1 MTMGRE
7 NSLSTQPSGQPISR
21 SGLSIP
27 IILLTACIAGP
38 LVSTDKH
45 QPPDCASPWFEQN
58 VYSVATQEESN
69 LADEFFPSGTFD
81 LKAKAYDEIARQR
94 VAEQL
99 VAIAEPPLRNM
110 AIPAE
115 TYRCT
120 IVRTHDQLLS
130 VRMERRGNLICAV
143 GKLSTG
149 SGFEAGSLA
158 SLSSAAVN
166 EASWAAF
173 SEKLDE
179 TPLKNSQ
186 KERTDNDNVV
196 SFDGDAWVLEGN
208 RGGQYDIVVAYFPED
223 HDDKRRSM
231 VRTACKFILDQSHL
245 PVHGQLD

>member
-1 MTMGRE
+1 M
-7 NSLSTQPSGQPISR
+7 
-21 SGLSIP
+21 
-27 IILLTACIAGP
+27 
-38 LVSTDKH
+38 
-45 QPPDCASPWFEQN
+45 
-58 VYSVATQEESN
+58 
-69 LADEFFPSGTFD
+69 
-81 LKAKAYDEIARQR
+81 KAKTYDEIARQR

-99 VAIAEPPLRNM
+99 IAIAEPPLRSM
-110 AIPAE
+110 ATPAE

-130 VRMERRGNLICAV
+130 ARIERRGNLICAI

-158 SLSSAAVN
+158 SLSSAAVS

-173 SEKLDE
+173 SERLDE

-196 SFDGDAWVLEGN
+196 SFDGDAWVLEGY

-223 HDDKRRSM
+223 DDDKRRSM
-231 VRTACKFILDQSHL
+231 VRTVCRFILDQSHL
-245 PVHGQLD
+245 PVYGQLD